1 MAKGIDFEIA
11 RIRGTKEM
19 TVLPD
24 WEIRQ
29 RCSSEYGF
37 GNSDTSLIMDFDEGL
52 LQPSSYDVSLAP
64 VILVPSSR
72 FIHPIDTRK
81 PAEDRT
87 ERVSIED
94 GFILHQNRFVLAATL
109 EWVNIHT
116 DLVGRIEGKSSRARQ
131 GIQIHSAGYLDPGF
145 RGNVTLE
152 IVNFSP
158 DAVLLWPHVLIA
170 QLSFEKLT
178 GHCEAAYGERSN
190 HYQDSRGA
198 VGSRYGQ

>member
-1 MAKGIDFEIA
+1 
-11 RIRGTKEM
+11 M

-29 RCSSEYGF
+29 RCSEREGF
-37 GNSDTSLIMDFDEGL
+37 GGESALIQDFDEEL
-52 LQPSSYDVSLAP
+52 LQPSSYDVKLAP
-64 VILVPSSR
+64 EVLVPSSR
-72 FIHPIDTRK
+72 FIHAIDTRK

-94 GFILHQNRFVLAATL
+94 GFLLHQNRFVLAATV
-109 EWVNIHT
+109 EWVNVHT

-158 DAVLLWPHVLIA
+158 DSVILFPNVLIA

-178 GHCEAAYGERSN
+178 DHCEASYGERGN
-190 HYQDSRGA
+190 HYQFSKGA
-198 VGSRYGQ
+198 VGSRYGR